1 MNQIS
6 KTFGMVKALKEVDL
20 ELHHGEV
27 MALLGENGAGKST
40 LMNILC
46 GATSNYEGEIRIN
59 GQPVQISSPTVAS
72 KHGVVKIHQ
81 ELQLVP
87 ELTVAENIFLG
98 REERNHFGFIDYKM
112 MNAKAQTYMKILDLT
127 VPPQQQVKRLRIGEQ
142 QLVEIAKALS
152 LDAKIL
158 IMDEPTTALSKHET
172 EKLFQVVKQL
182 SAKGV
187 SIIYITH
194 RMEEIFELSDRVVV
208 LRDGSFVG
216 AVATVETNHNELVRM
231 MVGRSFA
238 ELFPHR
244 DFRKG
249 KEVLRVENLSFHPPI
264 TNGKRKLKE
273 VSLTLHQGEILGIS
287 GLLGAGRSELFE
299 CLFGLH
305 VRRCTGNVYI
315 HQQQVMIKNPRDAI
329 DKGLA
334 FLTEDRKGQGLVLG
348 RSIGE
353 NMSLPLLDKFSRLTF
368 MMTKQEKVVWD
379 EQIRSLSIK
388 APSYAT
394 QAKQLSGGNQQK
406 VIIGKWL
413 LSKPMILLLDEPT
426 RGIDVN
432 AKAEIYEVIHQL
444 ARSGMGILLISS
456 DMPEIL
462 GLSDRILTI
471 CEGRITGEF
480 MRAEATEEKLLK
492 AATEREVTSSHDS
505 AQNII

>member
-1 MNQIS
+1 MHQIS
-6 KTFGMVKALKEVDL
+6 KSFGLVQALRGVEL
-20 ELHHGEV
+20 ELQQGEV

-40 LMNILC
+40 LMNILS
-46 GATSNYEGEIRIN
+46 GATHTYEGEIRIH
-59 GQPVQISSPTVAS
+59 GEEVHISSPTDAS

-81 ELQLVP
+81 ELQLIP

-98 REERNHFGFIDYKM
+98 REQRNQFGFIDYKM
-112 MNAKAQTYMKILDLT
+112 MNTSAKAFMNILDLT
-127 VPPQQQVKRLRIGEQ
+127 VPPHQQVKRLRIGEQ

-172 EKLFQVVKQL
+172 VKLFQVVKQL

-194 RMEEIFELSDRVVV
+194 RMEEIFALSERVVV
-208 LRDGSFVG
+208 LRDGALVG
-216 AVATVETNHNELVRM
+216 SVVTAETNHDELVRM

-238 ELFPHR
+238 DLFPHR

-249 KEVLRVENLSFHPPI
+249 REVLRVENLSFDPSVS
-264 TNGKRKLKE
+264 NGKRKLKN
-273 VSLTLHQGEILGIS
+273 VSLSLHEGEILGIS
-287 GLLGAGRSELFE
+287 GLLGSGRTELFE
-299 CLFGLH
+299 CLYGLH
-305 VRRCTGNVYI
+305 VKRSTGNVYI
-315 HQQQVMIKNPRDAI
+315 HDQKAMIRNPRDAI
-329 DKGLA
+329 DTGLA
-334 FLTEDRKGQGLVLG
+334 FLTEDRKGQGLVLS

-353 NMSLPLLDKFSRLTF
+353 NMSLPLLDTFSRMFF
-368 MMTKQEKVVWD
+368 MKRKQEKVVWD
-379 EQIRSLSIK
+379 EQIRTLRIK

-394 QAKQLSGGNQQK
+394 LAKQLSGGNQQK

-413 LSKPMILLLDEPT
+413 LSKPTILLLDEPT

-444 ARSGMGILLISS
+444 ALSGMGILLISS

-471 CEGRITGEF
+471 CEGRVTGEF

-492 AATEREVTSSHDS
+492 AATDREEPTLHDNT
-505 AQNII
+505 QNII